1 VFTFHAELL
10 EADVEVE
17 GDEDVLED
25 DPVADETGEDTPKV
39 KVRAPEVERL
49 GVAVTMLVKVFVTE
63 ASVVILV
70 APATELTE
78 TAVVMGSVLV
88 AGAEPEVVGTELAD
102 EVLLVLGAAE
112 VLEDEALEVD
122 PEVDVEAF
130 VPSIVK
136 GGLMFPESPNR
147 AII

>member
-10 EADVEVE
+10 GAVVVVE
-17 GDEDVLED
+17 GDEDVRED
-25 DPVADETGEDTPKV
+25 DPVAEEAGEDTPRV
-39 KVRAPEVERL
+39 KVTAPEVERL
-49 GVAVTMLVKVFVTE
+49 EVSVTMLVKVFVTE

-78 TAVVMGSVLV
+78 TSVVMGSVV
-88 AGAEPEVVGTELAD
+88 VVGADPEVVGTELAD
-102 EVLLVLGAAE
+102 EALLVLRTDE
-112 VLEDEALEVD
+112 VLEDEALED
-122 PEVDVEAF
+122 EADVEAS

-147 AII
+147 AMI